1 MGTGTMEK
9 RISLKKMLFA
19 IWIVTLGMFL
29 VLFFCYTGYIVT
41 YYRDRDAEESRK
53 LANSYA
59 EKTGRGSGIHVQE
72 RGADLLGR
80 RQL

>member
-1 MGTGTMEK
+1 MEK

-41 YYRDRDAEESRK
+41 FYRDRDAEESRK

-59 EKTGRGSGIHVQE
+59 EKLDG
-72 RGADLLGR
+72 DLESMFR
-80 RQL
+80 N